1 MGIIDFDNHVS
12 LKHRIIAVSSQ
23 KGGVGKS
30 TTAINVAAYLGEY
43 GYKTILI
50 DVDPQCNSTSG
61 VGINYDSIGD
71 SICDILISNMDTNK
85 VILETHY
92 KNLKILPSKWEL
104 SNAEAEL
111 HLLNG
116 KEFRLKEA
124 IGKIKNNYDF
134 IIIDCSAS
142 LGLLTINALAAC
154 KEILIPVQCEFY
166 ALEGIARLLETI
178 NFVKSR
184 FNSSLDI
191 IGIVLTMYTRTRLSN
206 QIIKEINK
214 YFPDKLFKTII
225 PKNVSLAEAPTV
237 GKPIVVYDP
246 NCRGALAYSDLTKE
260 IIENNVGIIKKEFSI
275 LPRKFIDFWETGAP
289 PRHAT
294 KRH

>member
-1 MGIIDFDNHVS
+1 MDIIDFDNHVS
-12 LKHRIIAVSSQ
+12 LNHRIIAVSSQ

-30 TTAINVAAYLGEY
+30 TTAINVAAYLGQY

-71 SICDILISNMDTNK
+71 SICDILISNKDTNK
-85 VILETHY
+85 VILETHF
-92 KNLKILPSKWEL
+92 KNLKILPAKWEL
-104 SNAEAEL
+104 SNAETEL
-111 HLLNG
+111 YLLSG

-124 IGKIKNNYDF
+124 IEKIDNNYDF

-154 KEILIPVQCEFY
+154 KEILIPMQCEFY

-178 NFVKSR
+178 DFVRSR

-191 IGIVLTMYTRTRLSN
+191 TGIVLTMYTRTRLSN
-206 QIIKEINK
+206 QVIKEINK

-237 GKPIVVYDP
+237 GKPILAYDP
-246 NCRGALAYSDLTKE
+246 FCRGALAYSDLTKE
-260 IIENNVGIIKKEFSI
+260 IIENKVRIIKKEFSI

-289 PRHAT
+289 PRHAA

>member
-1 MGIIDFDNHVS
+1 MDIIDFDNHVS
-12 LKHRIIAVSSQ
+12 LNHRIIAVCSQ

-30 TTAINVAAYLGEY
+30 TTAINVAAYLGQY

-71 SICDILISNMDTNK
+71 SICDILISNKDTNK
-85 VILETHY
+85 VILETHF
-92 KNLKILPSKWEL
+92 KNLKILPAKWEL

-111 HLLNG
+111 YPLSG

-124 IGKIKNNYDF
+124 IEKIENNYDF

-154 KEILIPVQCEFY
+154 KEILIPMQCEFY
-166 ALEGIARLLETI
+166 ALEGITRLLETI
-178 NFVKSR
+178 DFVRSR

-191 IGIVLTMYTRTRLSN
+191 TGIVLTMYTRTRLSN
-206 QIIKEINK
+206 QVIKEINK

-237 GKPIVVYDP
+237 GKPIVAYDP

-260 IIENNVGIIKKEFSI
+260 IIENNVGIIKKKFSI

-289 PRHAT
+289 PRHAI